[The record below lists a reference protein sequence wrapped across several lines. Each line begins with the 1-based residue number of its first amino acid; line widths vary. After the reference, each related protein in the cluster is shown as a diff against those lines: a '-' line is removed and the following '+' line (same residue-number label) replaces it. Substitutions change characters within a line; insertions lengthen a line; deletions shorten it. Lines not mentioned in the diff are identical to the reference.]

1 MSQPIKN
8 RVFLLMAGLSLVML
22 GFFAGTTVYS
32 SLAQAFTPYTI
43 NVAEQTLPLNS
54 VEQTMANVYSSVSN
68 SVVAISVSTGFEA
81 GEGTGFVIDQQGHII
96 TNYHVVQ
103 GAQEIVV
110 NFLDGTIVRAD
121 VVGLDPDS
129 DIAVIRANNVP
140 VERLRPIQFGDSNAL
155 IIGQQVLAIGSPFS
169 QRWTMTAGIVS
180 ALERTITGLST
191 QRFSIGGVIQ
201 TDAPINPGNSGGPL
215 LTLSGQVV
223 GVNAQ
228 IRSESGAN
236 AGIGF
241 AIPSN
246 LVARIAQE
254 LISNGRVDY
263 SYIGISGTS
272 VSIGIM
278 EVKNLANNQRGVV
291 VTDVLDGGPASAAGL
306 REAQLLNN
314 NNRDF
319 RTADVITA
327 INGEPLNDMDSLI
340 SYLARNTRPGDTATL
355 TVLRDGQ
362 EIKLDL
368 RLTARP
374 GSSQ

>member
-1 MSQPIKN
+1 MSQFIKT
-8 RVFLLMAGLSLVML
+8 RVVLLLAGVTLVML

-32 SLAQAFTPYTI
+32 SLAQALTPYTL

-68 SVVAISVSTGFEA
+68 SVVAISVTTGFEQ
-81 GEGTGFVIDQQGHII
+81 GEGTGFVIDQQGHIV
-96 TNYHVVQ
+96 TNYHVVDS
-103 GAQEIVV
+103 AQEIVV

-129 DIAVIRANNVP
+129 DIAVIRVNNVP
-140 VERLRPIQFGDSNAL
+140 VERLRPVQFGDSDAL
-155 IIGQQVLAIGSPFS
+155 LIGQQVLAIGSPFS
-169 QRWTMTAGIVS
+169 QRWTMTAGIIS
-180 ALERTITGLST
+180 ALERTITGLS
-191 QRFSIGGVIQ
+191 QGFQIGGVIQ

-215 LTLSGQVV
+215 LNLSGQVV

-241 AIPSN
+241 AIPGN

-254 LISNGRVDY
+254 LISNGRVSY
-263 SYIGISGTS
+263 SYIGIRGDAVTLD
-272 VSIGIM
+272 VM
-278 EVKNLANNQRGVV
+278 EAKSLPNNQRGVV
-291 VTDVLDGGPASAAGL
+291 VSQVLQGSPASNAGL
-306 REAQLLNN
+306 RGAQVTDNGGA
-314 NNRDF
+314 DF
-319 RTADVITA
+319 RPADVITA
-327 INGEPLNDMDSLI
+327 INGEPLNGMDSLI
-340 SYLARNTRPGDTATL
+340 SYLARNTRPGNIVTL

-368 RLTARP
+368 TLTARP